1 MNKKRQVIDP
11 LTGKTYK
18 SIMEIIKAHNLPKD
32 AVYRQKRLNKTLR
45 EALIYASKVQRP
57 KKRIVDPNT
66 KEVFKSYKALLEH
79 YGVPWLKASYKKLN
93 HGIPYEDQVKGLK
106 PVTKITMEVIKPKK
120 EEEIIQLTGTKPI
133 LTEPKFVP
141 FEEFDAINPNHYKSS
156 NMECIDALAETL
168 GSDGIK
174 SFCKGNVIK
183 YLWRYEKKNG
193 VEDLKKAKWY
203 LEKLIEL
210 NK

>member
-1 MNKKRQVIDP
+1 MNKKRQVVDP

-32 AVYRQKRLNKTLR
+32 AVYRQKRLGKTLR

-66 KEVFKSYKALLEH
+66 KEVFKTYKALLEH
-79 YGVPWLKASYKKLN
+79 YGIPWLRASYLKLN
-93 HGIPYEDQVKGLK
+93 QGIAYEDQVKGLK
-106 PVTKITMEVIKPKK
+106 PVTKITMEVIKPK
-120 EEEIIQLTGTKPI
+120 EEETIQLTSTKPV
-133 LTEPKFVP
+133 LLEPNMLSN
-141 FEEFDAINPNHYKSS
+141 DAINPNHYKSG

-168 GSDGIK
+168 GSEGIK
-174 SFCKGNVIK
+174 AFCKGNVIK

-193 VEDLKKAKWY
+193 VEDLKKAQWY
-203 LEKLIEL
+203 LNKLIEM